1 MNNAYNRV
9 CKQFF
14 KKNLRCFTDFLKKKT
29 AWKINKR
36 DSDPYHRNPTL
47 TTGSLTFN
55 DRKIQ
60 ILWVEEGS
68 IGGGGGVEG
77 TLVYMAYVS

>member
-1 MNNAYNRV
+1 MLIIGFANN
-9 CKQFF
+9 FF
-14 KKNLRCFTDFLKKKT
+14 KKSLRCFTDFLKNKT

-68 IGGGGGVEG
+68 IVGMGGGGEG
-77 TLVYMAYVS
+77 TLVYMAYMS